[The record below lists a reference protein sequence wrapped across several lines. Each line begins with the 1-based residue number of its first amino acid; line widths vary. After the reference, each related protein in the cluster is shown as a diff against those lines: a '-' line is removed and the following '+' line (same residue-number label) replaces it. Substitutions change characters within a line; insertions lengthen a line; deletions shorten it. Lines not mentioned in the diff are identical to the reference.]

1 MTQFFNFP
9 RWLVKE
15 PELSGTAMGVLYVVA
30 TPIGNLDDISARA
43 LRVLR
48 EVALIAAEDTRH
60 SARLM
65 QHFGISTPLQACHE
79 HNEREQGGRFI
90 GRLQAG
96 EDVALISDAGTPL
109 ISDPGYHLV
118 RQARAAGVRVVP
130 IPGACALIAAL
141 SAAGLPSDRFI
152 FEGFLPAKMAARRA
166 RLELLREEP
175 RTLIFYEAPH
185 RILEC
190 IEDLQAI
197 FGSQRLALL
206 GRELTKTFE
215 TLKGL
220 PLGELCEWVAADSN
234 QQRGECV
241 LLVAGWEAP
250 QGDAQVSAEALR
262 VLDLLLAEMPLK
274 RAAALAAEITGVRK
288 NLLYQVALERQ
299 SDA

>member
-1 MTQFFNFP
+1 MNP
-9 RWLVKE
+9 SPAANAPLG
-15 PELSGTAMGVLYVVA
+15 SLYVVA

-43 LRVLR
+43 LQVLR
-48 EVALIAAEDTRH
+48 SVALIAAEDTRH
-60 SARLM
+60 SARLL
-65 QHFGISTPLQACHE
+65 QHFGIATPLAACHE
-79 HNEREQGGRFI
+79 HNERDQGGRFI
-90 GRLQAG
+90 ARLQAG

-118 RQARAAGVRVVP
+118 RQARAAGVTVVP
-130 IPGACALIAAL
+130 VPGACALIAAL

-152 FEGFLPAKMAARRA
+152 FEGFLPAKAAGRRA
-166 RLELLREEP
+166 RLEQVREEP

-190 IEDLQAI
+190 LQDMQAV
-197 FGSQRLALL
+197 FGDERPALL
-206 GRELTKTFE
+206 ARELTKTFE

-220 PLGELCEWVAADSN
+220 PLAELAAWVAADAN

-241 LLVAGWEAP
+241 VLVAGWQAPEGEEA
-250 QGDAQVSAEALR
+250 VSAEALR
-262 VLDLLLAEMPLK
+262 VLDLLLGEMPLK

-299 SDA
+299 R